1 MTRAGASGPRAS
13 ARDVAYQAIRNSII
27 TGVDEPGALL
37 SENER
42 ALSLGLS
49 RTPVREALLLLAH
62 EGLVEVRP
70 QSGTYVSAI
79 DPSLVRQ
86 AQFIRE
92 AVETASLAQ
101 CAANFTAEHEKEL
114 RRILDAQDRCTGN
127 REDFYPLDEEF
138 HRTLL
143 DIAGHGTA
151 WLTVSGAKA
160 HLDRVRYIGLQ
171 GHRPIHEFAAD
182 HRRVFEMLVA
192 GELAQ
197 AQRELR
203 THLRYVLA
211 DLEAIQLELPEHF
224 FTGEAPSARRVA
236 RPPRRNKTTSR
247 G

>member
-1 MTRAGASGPRAS
+1 MTGVTRAS

-27 TGVDEPGALL
+27 TGADEPGALL

-42 ALSLGLS
+42 ALSLGVS

-92 AVETASLAQ
+92 SVETASLAQ
-101 CAANFTAEHEKEL
+101 CAMNFTLEHDKDL
-114 RRILDAQDRCTGN
+114 RRILDAQDRCAD
-127 REDFYPLDEEF
+127 RDAFYPLDEEF

-151 WLTVSGAKA
+151 WVTISGAKA

-171 GHRPIHEFAAD
+171 GHRPMHEFAAD

-192 GELAQ
+192 GDLAQ

-211 DLEAIQLELPEHF
+211 DLEAIQHELPEHF
-224 FTGEAPSARRVA
+224 FTGEAPAPRRVA
-236 RPPRRNKTTSR
+236 RPPRRNKAR
-247 G
+247 